1 MIEDLIDGLEQ
12 GWKDAL
18 AGFKTNDDYR
28 LAREALNAI
37 LNVEP
42 VNYHPTGRDI
52 LNAFHATPFD
62 SVRVVIIGQDP
73 YPCRRCSTGIAFFA
87 DGNLTTSLRNIY
99 TAIEHDLQGSPTANC
114 PERWAE
120 QGVLLLNSALT
131 LRRVSRV
138 DRTNMHREPW
148 KCFIQTVVEVLAGSG
163 RPIHFMLWGTHAR
176 AFKRYAE
183 VPPCTVRETR
193 HPTAPPP
200 RRDAVNR
207 EAMNFQTCQHFSAV
221 NDILIARRG
230 AMEREEEERIQGLNY
245 EPIDWFPPE

>member
-1 MIEDLIDGLEQ
+1 MIEWMPNDWQE
-12 GWKDAL
+12 AL
-18 AGFKTNDDYR
+18 APVIQREPNRQDELDRLWELLENENDED
-28 LAREALNAI
+28 
-37 LNVEP
+37 
-42 VNYHPTGRDI
+42 YHPNGRNI
-52 LNAFHATPFD
+52 FTAFRATSFD

-87 DGNLTTSLRNIY
+87 GGNLTTSLRNIY
-99 TAIEHDLQGSPTANC
+99 TAIEYDLDRRPTANC

-138 DRTNMHREPW
+138 DRTNMHREYW

-163 RPIHFMLWGTHAR
+163 RPIHFMLWGSHAH
-176 AFKRYAE
+176 AFKRYAD
-183 VPPCTVRETR
+183 VRPCTVRETR

-200 RRDAVNR
+200 SINAANR
-207 EAMNFQTCQHFSAV
+207 EAINFQTCRHFSAV